1 MFKPTLTVTTLAA
14 IVFTLSHADITQA
27 ESISRIKLLA
37 DVCGVCH
44 GTDGRGAG
52 KIPKINEGE
61 VKVGDFNDTMHG
73 FASGEERST
82 VMGSIAKGLPEG
94 DFKLLAD
101 YFSTLK
107 P

>member
-1 MFKPTLTVTTLAA
+1 MLKPTLITSSLITVFITLLLTSTAN
-14 IVFTLSHADITQA
+14 A

-52 KIPKINEGE
+52 KIPKLNEGE
-61 VKVGDFNDTMHG
+61 VKVDDFTDTMHG
-73 FASGEERST
+73 FASGEERAT
-82 VMGSIAKGLPEG
+82 VMDRIAKGVRED

-101 YFSTLK
+101 YFSTLN

>member
-1 MFKPTLTVTTLAA
+1 MFKHTLITSSLMTVFITLLLTSTAN
-14 IVFTLSHADITQA
+14 A
-27 ESISRIKLLA
+27 ENISRIELLA

-52 KIPKINEGE
+52 KIPKLNEGE
-61 VKVGDFNDTMHG
+61 VKVDDFTETLHG

-82 VMGSIAKGLPEG
+82 VMGTIAKGLSED